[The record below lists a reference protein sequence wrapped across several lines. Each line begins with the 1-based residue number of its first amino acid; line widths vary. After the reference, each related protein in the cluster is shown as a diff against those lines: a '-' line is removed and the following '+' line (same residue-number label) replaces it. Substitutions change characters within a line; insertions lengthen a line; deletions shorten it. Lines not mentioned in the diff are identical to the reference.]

1 MDRLTR
7 RGFVGGVA
15 AGTLAAGLA
24 RPAFGQAS
32 PWMPAAS
39 LPVRTQEI
47 YPAVL
52 DGRIYLAGGLS
63 PDAEVTQ
70 GGMGILDRVFRWS
83 PDGGAASWQEI
94 ASLPE
99 PRHHP
104 NLVGH
109 DGAVYAIG
117 GFRAADGGAWNMLA
131 TNTRYDPAA
140 DSWTEMAPL
149 PEPFAETCAVSLP
162 SGIHVATGRQPAGA
176 ANADWP
182 DHTDS
187 GAHFVYDAGE
197 DRWRRAAPNPH
208 PRNSAAGVVLDGRFH
223 VVGGRRVGEG
233 NEAHHEAYDPE
244 ADAWH
249 SLAPLPQGQGGLA
262 AAVADGRIHAFG
274 GEYFDDQGGGV
285 YPEVWVYDPA
295 ADRWQDGPPMRTP
308 RHGLGG
314 VAIGN
319 RIFAI
324 AGATGPSARGTS
336 NGVEVYAP
344 RP

>member
-1 MDRLTR
+1 MSRLTR
-7 RGFVGGVA
+7 RGFV

-24 RPAFGQAS
+24 RPAFGETS
-32 PWMPAAS
+32 PWTPVAS

-63 PDAEVTQ
+63 PDAEITQ

-83 PDGGAASWQEI
+83 PDGGAGSWEEI
-94 ASLPE
+94 AALPE

-109 DGAVYAIG
+109 ESAVHAIG
-117 GFRAADGGAWNMLA
+117 GFRAGNGGAWNMLA
-131 TNTRYDPAA
+131 THTRYDPAA
-140 DSWTEMAPL
+140 DNWTEMAPL

-162 SGIHVATGRQPAGA
+162 SGIHVATGRQPAGE
-176 ANADWP
+176 ANANWP

-208 PRNSAAGVVLDGRFH
+208 PRNSAAGVALDGRFH
-223 VVGGRRVGEG
+223 VVGGRRVGSG
-233 NEAHHEAYDPE
+233 NEARHEAYNPE

-249 SLAPLPQGQGGLA
+249 RLAPLPQGQGGLA
-262 AAVADGRIHAFG
+262 AAVAHGRIYAFG
-274 GEYFDDQGGGV
+274 GEYFDDRGGGV

-295 ADRWQDGPPMRTP
+295 TDRWQGGPPMRTP

-314 VAIGN
+314 VAIGD
-319 RIFAI
+319 RVFAI
-324 AGATGPSARGTS
+324 AGATGPSARGTTG
-336 NGVEVYAP
+336 GVEVYAP
-344 RP
+344 GP

>member
-1 MDRLTR
+1 MNRLTR
-7 RGFVGGVA
+7 RGFV

-24 RPAFGQAS
+24 RPAFGESS
-32 PWMPAAS
+32 PWTQAAP

-52 DGRIYLAGGLS
+52 DGQIYLAGGLS
-63 PDAEVTQ
+63 PDAEITQ

-83 PDGGAASWQEI
+83 PDRWEEVAP
-94 ASLPE
+94 LPE

-109 DGAVYAIG
+109 DNAVYAIG
-117 GFRAADGGAWNMLA
+117 GFRAGHGGAWNMLPA
-131 TNTRYDPAA
+131 TTRYDPAA
-140 DSWTEMAPL
+140 NSWNEVAPL
-149 PEPFAETCAVSLP
+149 PDPFAETCAVSLP
-162 SGIHVATGRQPAGA
+162 SGIHVATGRQPAGE
-176 ANADWP
+176 ANADWT

-208 PRNSAAGVVLDGRFH
+208 PRNSAAGAVLDGRFH
-223 VVGGRRVGEG
+223 VIGGRRVGEG
-233 NEAHHEAYDPE
+233 NETHHEVYDPGR
-244 ADAWH
+244 DTWH
-249 SLAPLPQGQGGLA
+249 SLAPLPQGQAGLA
-262 AAVADGRIHAFG
+262 AAVVQGRIYAFG

-285 YPEVWVYDPA
+285 YPEVWVYDPES
-295 ADRWQDGPPMRTP
+295 DRWDSGPPMRTP

-314 VAIGN
+314 VAIGD

-344 RP
+344 QP